1 MAVLKLQKIG
11 NSYGFR
17 IPKEALEHAGFHAED
32 QYELVEEK
40 GVLVIVK
47 RPPPS
52 NLWTFREP
60 ELTDE
65 DQKWIEADLGEKSE
79 KGKKK

>member
-1 MAVLKLQKIG
+1 MAALKLQKIG

-17 IPKEALEHAGFHAED
+17 VPKETLEHVGFHADD
-32 QYELVEEK
+32 QYELIEEE

-52 NLWTFREP
+52 GTWTFREP
-60 ELTDE
+60 DLTDE
-65 DQKWIEADLGEKSE
+65 DKQWLESDLGEGA
-79 KGKKK
+79 GK

>member
-1 MAVLKLQKIG
+1 MAELKLQKIG

-17 IPKEALEHAGFHAED
+17 IPKETLDHLEFTSGD
-32 QYELVEEK
+32 RYELIEEE

-47 RPPPS
+47 RPPPPEK
-52 NLWTFREP
+52 WTFREP

-65 DQKWIEADLGEKSE
+65 DTRWLEADLGEK
-79 KGKKK
+79 KK